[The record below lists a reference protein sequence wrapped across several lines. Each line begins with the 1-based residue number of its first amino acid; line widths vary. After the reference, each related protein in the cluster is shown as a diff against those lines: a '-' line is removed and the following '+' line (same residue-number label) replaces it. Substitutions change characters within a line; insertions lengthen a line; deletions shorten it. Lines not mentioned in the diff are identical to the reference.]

1 MSLLRETKR
10 MAAQDACHA
19 YPEPGR
25 EEAAGGSG
33 PAVGG
38 KPECRIIC
46 DPLALSRLAPAW
58 SPLSARSGNP
68 MLGYAWAAA
77 CAETF
82 TTGRQLH
89 VVVQQTPEGLRAV
102 APLVSRQDGIP
113 RLELLG
119 VDELYEPMDFLF
131 EEPAALS
138 PLIAMLARSRT
149 PLVLK
154 RVLAPSPLVA
164 RLQQTYRWD
173 GLMLTRQA
181 RGAPWIPLDAGWIH
195 PESRLGAG
203 QRAAL
208 MRAKRI
214 AERLGPVAC
223 EVHRPAPHELGPL
236 LAEAFDVEAAGW
248 KGRAGSALVLDAERG
263 AFYRRYAALAA
274 AQGMLRVCFLRIAG
288 RAAAMQLAVESG
300 RRWWL
305 LKIGFD
311 EAFKKCSP
319 GSLLMLETIRHA
331 AGEGLQGYEFLGT
344 DEPWTRLWTPFV
356 HSCISLLV
364 YPAGATGLAAFAAD
378 AAATARRRLD
388 HFLEARHAP

>member
-1 MSLLRETKR
+1 MNPLTATNR
-10 MAAQDACHA
+10 MAAAGS
-19 YPEPGR
+19 EP
-25 EEAAGGSG
+25 ASD
-33 PAVGG
+33 G
-38 KPECRIIC
+38 KPECRIIR

-58 SPLSARSGNP
+58 SRLSARSGNP
-68 MLGYAWAAA
+68 MLDYPWIAA

-82 TTGRQLH
+82 TAGRRLH
-89 VVVQQTPEGLRAV
+89 LVVQRTPDGLRAV

-113 RLELLG
+113 RLDLLG

-131 EEPAALS
+131 DEPAALG
-138 PLIAMLARSRT
+138 PLTAMLARSRT

-154 RVLAPSPLVA
+154 RVLAQSPLVA
-164 RLQQTYRWD
+164 SLQETYRWG
-173 GLMLTRQA
+173 GLVVTREA
-181 RGAPWIPLDAGWIH
+181 RGAPWIPLDAGWMH
-195 PESRLGAG
+195 PETQFSAG

-208 MRAKRI
+208 TRAKRA
-214 AERLGPVAC
+214 AERLGTVAC
-223 EVHRPAPHELGPL
+223 EVHRPTPGELSPL

-248 KGRAGSALVLDAERG
+248 KGRGGSALVLDAERG

-274 AQGMLRVCFLRIAG
+274 AQGTLRICFLRIGG
-288 RAAAMQLAVESG
+288 RAAAMQFAVESG

-331 AGEGLQGYEFLGT
+331 AGGGLLGYELLGT

-356 HSCISLLV
+356 HPCVSLTV
-364 YPAGATGLAAFAAD
+364 YPAGTTGLAALAAD
-378 AAATARRRLD
+378 AAATAKRRFGRL
-388 HFLEARHAP
+388 LEARRAT